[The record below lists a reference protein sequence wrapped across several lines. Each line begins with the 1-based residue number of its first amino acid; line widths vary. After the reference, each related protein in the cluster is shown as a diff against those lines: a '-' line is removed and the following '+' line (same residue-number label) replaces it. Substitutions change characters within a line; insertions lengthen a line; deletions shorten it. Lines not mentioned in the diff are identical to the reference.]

1 MTILNGQHRIFK
13 LYHVILMGVLLTP
26 FISEAQ
32 SQTANDS
39 VEVAIAPWYNKVGGM
54 HRFFFGANYR
64 ELWAIP
70 VKVRVIHFATEKGGL
85 TILQEGGGQQT
96 RSLRLRDAAGR
107 QWVLRSVQKY
117 PERQLPPKL
126 RKTVARDI
134 LQDQVTTANPFA
146 AVTVPPLADALHIP
160 HSNPEIVYVA
170 ADPELGQYREEFGNK
185 PFLLE
190 EREPLE
196 SHDTDNTEKV
206 QDKLKDDNDVSVDQ
220 KIVLR
225 ARLLDMVLGDWDR
238 HEDQWRWDKV
248 KENKETK
255 YTPVPRDRDQ
265 VYYKTSGVLPWIVS
279 HQWLKSK
286 FQPYKNEIRD
296 VKGWNFNARY
306 FDRYFLNRLSEA
318 DWREQ
323 ITYVQTHLTEAVVID
338 ALKRMP
344 DKIYQA
350 AGAETVRIMMV
361 RRDNL
366 MKQALEY
373 YRFISIYV
381 DVPMS
386 DKRERFNIQ
395 EDKGRLDVSILKLK
409 KDASRNEDTIYH
421 RIFDPSVTKEVRL
434 YGFAG
439 EDEFNVNGPLASPI
453 KIRMIGGGGEDSFN
467 IDSTTHDKKHLYI
480 YDRSDKKNQLPSRSL
495 AKIRTSRD
503 TTVNDFEAQSFKY
516 DRFEPVTLLHYN
528 NDYGISVVGGFA
540 FTKHG
545 FRKEPYAF
553 RHQLLIEYSFVRKSF
568 LINYTADYKKVF
580 GKNDL
585 NINVFSRG
593 PNNVSNF
600 FGIGNNTYFR
610 ERDGKISYYRNRY
623 DYVQGDVRI
632 SRTLKNWTLSGG
644 PGVQFYNSKLSS
656 NDEKFLKDFNLLA
669 PDEEVFSDK
678 WYTGLVGAAVFDTR
692 NDKSSPTKGVHWRT
706 SLTAMQQITHG
717 SKRFGELLSEFSFY
731 VNPDQSNII
740 VIANRTAA
748 GTTVGDPA
756 YFQLL
761 KVGGPQTLRG
771 YHTWRFS
778 GKTMVYNNFE
788 LRLKVLDFNSY
799 LFPGSIGVIGF
810 NDVGRVW
817 MPGESSGDWHDGY
830 GAGIYFIPNE
840 LVLLQFSKGY
850 SVEGS
855 INYLTLGYRF

>member
-1 MTILNGQHRIFK
+1 MILFYGQYKTCR
-13 LYHVILMGVLLTP
+13 LYRLILLGILLAP
-26 FISEAQ
+26 FASRAQ
-32 SQTANDS
+32 EHSANDS
-39 VEVAIAPWYNKVGGM
+39 VEVAIAPWYNKVGAM

-85 TILQEGGGQQT
+85 TVLQEGGGQQT

-107 QWVLRSVQKY
+107 QWGLRSVQKY

-146 AVTVPPLADALHIP
+146 SVTVPPLADALHIP
-160 HSNPEIVYVA
+160 HSNPEIVYLA

-296 VKGWNFNARY
+296 IKGWNFNARY
-306 FDRYFLNRLSEA
+306 FDRYFLNQLSEA

-323 ITYVQTHLTEAVVID
+323 ITYVQTHLTEAVVVD

-350 AGAETVRIMMV
+350 AGAETARTLMA

-386 DKRERFNIQ
+386 NKRERFTIQ

-421 RIFDPSVTKEVRL
+421 RIFEPSVTKEVRL
-434 YGFAG
+434 YGFGG
-439 EDEFNVNGPLASPI
+439 EDEFNVNGPAASPI

-467 IDSTTHDKKHLYI
+467 IDSTTHDKKPLYI

-495 AKIRTSRD
+495 AKIRTSQD
-503 TTVNDFEAQSFKY
+503 TTVNDFDAQSFKY

-632 SRTLKNWTLSGG
+632 SRTLKNWTISGG

-656 NDEKFLKDFNLLA
+656 ND
-669 PDEEVFSDK
+669 
-678 WYTGLVGAAVFDTR
+678 
-692 NDKSSPTKGVHWRT
+692 
-706 SLTAMQQITHG
+706 
-717 SKRFGELLSEFSFY
+717 
-731 VNPDQSNII
+731 
-740 VIANRTAA
+740 
-748 GTTVGDPA
+748 
-756 YFQLL
+756 
-761 KVGGPQTLRG
+761 
-771 YHTWRFS
+771 
-778 GKTMVYNNFE
+778 
-788 LRLKVLDFNSY
+788 
-799 LFPGSIGVIGF
+799 
-810 NDVGRVW
+810 
-817 MPGESSGDWHDGY
+817 
-830 GAGIYFIPNE
+830 
-840 LVLLQFSKGY
+840 
-850 SVEGS
+850 
-855 INYLTLGYRF
+855 

>member
-1 MTILNGQHRIFK
+1 MILFYGQYKTCR
-13 LYHVILMGVLLTP
+13 LYRLILLGILLAP
-26 FISEAQ
+26 FASRAQ
-32 SQTANDS
+32 EHSANDS
-39 VEVAIAPWYNKVGGM
+39 VEVAIAPWYNKVGAM

-85 TILQEGGGQQT
+85 TVLQEGGGQQT

-146 AVTVPPLADALHIP
+146 SVTVPPLADALHIP
-160 HSNPEIVYVA
+160 HSNPEIVYLA

-296 VKGWNFNARY
+296 IKGWNFNARY
-306 FDRYFLNRLSEA
+306 FDRYFLNQLSEA

-323 ITYVQTHLTEAVVID
+323 ITYVQTHLTEAVVVD

-350 AGAETVRIMMV
+350 AGAETARTLMA

-386 DKRERFNIQ
+386 NKRERFTIQ

-421 RIFDPSVTKEVRL
+421 RIFEPSVTKEVRL
-434 YGFAG
+434 YGFGG
-439 EDEFNVNGPLASPI
+439 EDEFNVNGPAASPI

-495 AKIRTSRD
+495 AKIRTSQD
-503 TTVNDFEAQSFKY
+503 TTVNDFDAQSFKY

-632 SRTLKNWTLSGG
+632 SRTLKNWTISGG

-656 NDEKFLKDFNLLA
+656 NDEKFLKDFNLLT

-678 WYTGLVGAAVFDTR
+678 WYAGAVGSAVFDTR
-692 NDKSSPTKGVHWRT
+692 NDKSSPTSGVHWRT

-731 VNPDQSNII
+731 VNPDQRNIV

-748 GTTVGDPA
+748 GTTFGDPA